1 MAGNGRGYRL
11 RATARQYLLEIWRH
25 TQARWEERQADDYL
39 DQLARAF
46 LLLARNPELGVACD
60 GIRGQYRKKPAG
72 RHVVY
77 YRIEDGG
84 IIVARVLHERMR
96 ARWRTREAERN

>member
-11 RATARQYLLEIWRH
+11 RATARQDLLEIWRH
-25 TQARWEERQADDYL
+25 TQARWGERQADDYL
-39 DQLARAF
+39 DQLTRAF

-96 ARWRTREAERN
+96 ARWRIREAERN